1 MHGLMMNTPL
11 TITSIMRHVERNSPE
26 GEIVSVTADQ
36 PLHRLT
42 YRQAFARAR
51 KLANAL
57 SRLGIA
63 SSERVATLAWND
75 YRHFELYYAISCAG
89 FVLHTINPRLFA
101 EQIKYIVNHAE
112 DRYIFTDVMF
122 VPLLEKLAPQLPGV
136 EGYVV
141 MTDAAH
147 MPQSTLPNLLC
158 YETLL
163 EAESEDFE
171 WPELDENTASALCY
185 TSGTT
190 GNPKGVLYS
199 HRATVLH
206 TYASALP
213 DVMNLRAGDVVLP
226 VVPLF
231 HANGW
236 GTTYTVP
243 MVGAKLVFPGP
254 KLGDGE
260 TLHRLMES
268 EGVTAA
274 LGVPTVWLALLQY
287 LRDSGVTLTTL
298 QRTIVGG
305 SACPLAIMDEFREK
319 HGVETHHA
327 WGMTEMSP
335 LGTFN
340 SLLPGME
347 TLDHQALQAVRA
359 KQGRAVYGVE
369 MKIVDDEDNELPW
382 DGERFGTL
390 KVRGPWIASDY
401 YRTGEKGSALDSKG
415 WFNTGDVATIDA
427 SGYMQITDRTK
438 DVIKSGGE
446 WISSIDLENA
456 AVAHPGVLEAA
467 VIGVAHAKWA
477 ERPLMIVVPGEG
489 GNLDKET
496 LLEFLAAHVAKWWL
510 PDDIVFVDEIPHTA
524 TGKISKVGLR
534 ERFGD
539 YRLPTDT
546 ED

>member
-11 TITSIMRHVERNSPE
+11 TITSIMRHVERNSPH
-26 GEIVSVTADQ
+26 GEIVSVTVDQ
-36 PLHRLT
+36 PLHRQT
-42 YRQAFARAR
+42 YRESFTRVRQ
-51 KLANAL
+51 LGNAL
-57 SRLGIA
+57 NRLGLEP
-63 SSERVATLAWND
+63 SDRVATLAWND
-75 YRHFELYYAISCAG
+75 YRHFELYYAISCGG

-101 EQIKYIVNHAE
+101 EQIEYIVNHAE
-112 DRYIFTDVMF
+112 DRYIFIDPMF
-122 VPLLEKLAPQLPGV
+122 VPLLDKLAPQLPAV

-141 MTDAAH
+141 LTDAAH

-163 EAESEDFE
+163 EAESDDFE
-171 WPELDENTASALCY
+171 WPELDENVASALCY

-206 TYASALP
+206 SYASALP
-213 DVMNLRAGDVVLP
+213 DVMNLRARDVVLP

-236 GTTYTVP
+236 GTAYTVP

-260 TLHRLMES
+260 TLHELMES

-287 LRDSGVTLTTL
+287 LRDNGKTL
-298 QRTIVGG
+298 QTLERTIVGG

-347 TLDHQALQAVRA
+347 NFDHEALQVVRA

-369 MKIVDDEDNELPW
+369 MKIVDDDNNELPW
-382 DGERFGTL
+382 DGKRFGAL

-401 YRTGEKGSALDSKG
+401 YRMDDGGGTLDSEG
-415 WFNTGDVATIDA
+415 WFSTGDVATIDA
-427 SGYMQITDRTK
+427 NGYMQITDRTK

-489 GNLDKET
+489 ETVDKQT
-496 LLEFLAAHVAKWWL
+496 LLDFLAEHVAKWWL

-524 TGKISKVGLR
+524 TGKISKVSLR

-539 YRLPTDT
+539 YRLPSETSD
-546 ED
+546 

>member
-1 MHGLMMNTPL
+1 MMNSPL
-11 TITSIMRHVERNSPE
+11 TITSIMRHVERNSPD
-26 GEIVSVTADQ
+26 GEIVSVTVDN
-36 PLHRLT
+36 PMHRQT
-42 YRQAFARAR
+42 YASAFARAR
-51 KLANAL
+51 RLANAL
-57 SRLGIA
+57 NRLGLSPA
-63 SSERVATLAWND
+63 DRVATLAWND
-75 YRHFELYYAISCAG
+75 YRHFELYYAVSCAG
-89 FVLHTINPRLFA
+89 FVLHTINPRLYA
-101 EQIKYIVNHAE
+101 EQIVYIANHAE
-112 DRYIFTDVMF
+112 DQVVFTDVMF

-136 EGYVV
+136 KAFVV
-141 MTDAAH
+141 MTDAAN
-147 MPQSTLPNLLC
+147 MPQSDLPNLLC

-163 EAESEDFE
+163 DSESDDFD
-171 WPELDENTASALCY
+171 WPDLGENAASTLCY

-206 TYASALP
+206 TYASVMP
-213 DVMNLRAGDVVLP
+213 DVMNLAARDVVLP

-236 GTTYTVP
+236 GSAYAAP

-260 TLHRLMES
+260 TLHGLMES
-268 EGVTAA
+268 EGVTVA

-287 LRDSGVTLTTL
+287 LRESDSSLSTLE
-298 QRTIVGG
+298 RTIVGG

-319 HGVETHHA
+319 HGVTTHHA

-340 SLLPGME
+340 ALLPGME
-347 TLDHQALQAVRA
+347 TLEHKAVQAIRA

-369 MKIVDDEDNELPW
+369 MKIVDDANQDLPW
-382 DGERFGTL
+382 DGKRFGTL

-401 YRTGEKGSALDSKG
+401 YRMEGKSDAFDVDG

-427 SGYMQITDRTK
+427 NGYMQITDRTK

-456 AVAHPGVLEAA
+456 AVSHPAVLEAA
-467 VIGVAHAKWA
+467 VIGVPHQKWA
-477 ERPLMIVVPGEG
+477 ERPLMIVVLNDGEYV
-489 GNLDKET
+489 DKAG
-496 LLEFLAAHVAKWWL
+496 LLEFLSGHVAKWWL

-524 TGKISKVGLR
+524 TGKISKVALR
-534 ERFGD
+534 ETFED
-539 YRLPTDT
+539 YQLPTEGAD
-546 ED
+546 

>member
-1 MHGLMMNTPL
+1 MHGLMMNSPL
-11 TITSIMRHVERNSPE
+11 TITSIMQHAERNSPS
-26 GEIVSVTADQ
+26 GEMVSVTVDQ
-36 PLHRLT
+36 PLHRQT
-42 YRQAFARAR
+42 YAEAFARAR
-51 KLANAL
+51 RLANVL
-57 SRLGIA
+57 NRLGLSPA
-63 SSERVATLAWND
+63 DRVATLAWND
-75 YRHFELYYAISCAG
+75 YRHFELYYAVSCAG

-101 EQIKYIVNHAE
+101 EQIVYIVNHAE
-112 DRYIFTDVMF
+112 DKYIFTDPMF
-122 VPLLEKLAPQLPGV
+122 VPMLQKLAPELPGV
-136 EGYVV
+136 KGYVV

-147 MPQSTLPNLLC
+147 MPDSSLPNLMS
-158 YETLL
+158 YEELL
-163 EAESEDFE
+163 TAESDDYQWPDLGEDS
-171 WPELDENTASALCY
+171 ASALCY

-206 TYASALP
+206 AYASALP
-213 DVMNLRAGDVVLP
+213 DVMNLAARDVVLP

-236 GTTYTVP
+236 GSAYTAP

-254 KLGDGE
+254 KLGDGK
-260 TLHRLMES
+260 TLHQLMES
-268 EGVTAA
+268 EKVTVA

-287 LRDSGVTLTTL
+287 LRESGSTLSAL
-298 QRTIVGG
+298 ERTIVGG

-319 HGVETHHA
+319 HGVNTHHA

-347 TLDHQALQAVRA
+347 DLEHEALQAIRS

-369 MKIVDDEDNELPW
+369 MKIVDDDNAEIAW
-382 DGERFGTL
+382 DGKQFGTL

-401 YRTGEKGSALDSKG
+401 YRMEAGSDAFDNDG

-427 SGYMQITDRTK
+427 NGYMQITDRTK

-456 AVAHPGVLEAA
+456 AVSHPAVIEAA
-467 VIGVAHAKWA
+467 VIGVAHSKWA
-477 ERPLMIVVPGEG
+477 ERPLMIVVLDEG
-489 GNLDKET
+489 KEADKSE
-496 LLEFLAAHVAKWWL
+496 LLEFLAGHVARWWL

-524 TGKISKVGLR
+524 TGKISKVDLR
-534 ERFGD
+534 RQFEN
-539 YRLPTDT
+539 YKLPT

>member
-57 SRLGIA
+57 NRLGIA

-101 EQIKYIVNHAE
+101 EQIEYIVNHAE

-122 VPLLEKLAPQLPGV
+122 VPLLEKLAPQLSGV

-401 YRTGEKGSALDSKG
+401 YRIGEKGSALDGNG

-456 AVAHPGVLEAA
+456 AIAHPGVLEAA
-467 VIGVAHAKWA
+467 VIGVAHARWA
-477 ERPLMIVVPGEG
+477 ERPLMIVVPSEGE
-489 GNLDKET
+489 NLDKET

>member
-1 MHGLMMNTPL
+1 M
-11 TITSIMRHVERNSPE
+11 
-26 GEIVSVTADQ
+26 IVSVTADQ

-57 SRLGIA
+57 NRLGIA

-89 FVLHTINPRLFA
+89 LVLHTINPRLFA
-101 EQIKYIVNHAE
+101 EQIEYIVNHAE

-236 GTTYTVP
+236 GTTYT
-243 MVGAKLVFPGP
+243 
-254 KLGDGE
+254 
-260 TLHRLMES
+260 
-268 EGVTAA
+268 
-274 LGVPTVWLALLQY
+274 
-287 LRDSGVTLTTL
+287 
-298 QRTIVGG
+298 
-305 SACPLAIMDEFREK
+305 
-319 HGVETHHA
+319 
-327 WGMTEMSP
+327 
-335 LGTFN
+335 
-340 SLLPGME
+340 
-347 TLDHQALQAVRA
+347 
-359 KQGRAVYGVE
+359 
-369 MKIVDDEDNELPW
+369 
-382 DGERFGTL
+382 
-390 KVRGPWIASDY
+390 
-401 YRTGEKGSALDSKG
+401 
-415 WFNTGDVATIDA
+415 
-427 SGYMQITDRTK
+427 
-438 DVIKSGGE
+438 
-446 WISSIDLENA
+446 
-456 AVAHPGVLEAA
+456 
-467 VIGVAHAKWA
+467 
-477 ERPLMIVVPGEG
+477 
-489 GNLDKET
+489 
-496 LLEFLAAHVAKWWL
+496 
-510 PDDIVFVDEIPHTA
+510 
-524 TGKISKVGLR
+524 
-534 ERFGD
+534 
-539 YRLPTDT
+539 
-546 ED
+546 

>member
-1 MHGLMMNTPL
+1 MHGLMMNSPL
-11 TITSIMRHVERNSPE
+11 TITSLMQHAERNSPN
-26 GEIVSVTADQ
+26 GEMVSVTVDQ
-36 PLHRLT
+36 PLHRQT
-42 YRQAFARAR
+42 YAEAFARAR
-51 KLANAL
+51 RLANVL
-57 SRLGIA
+57 NRLGLSPA
-63 SSERVATLAWND
+63 DRVATLAWND
-75 YRHFELYYAISCAG
+75 YRHFELYYAVSCAG
-89 FVLHTINPRLFA
+89 YVLHTINPRLFA
-101 EQIKYIVNHAE
+101 EQIAYIVNHAE
-112 DRYIFTDVMF
+112 DKYIFTDPMF
-122 VPLLEKLAPQLPGV
+122 VPMLEKLAQDLPGV
-136 EGYVV
+136 NGYVV

-147 MPQSTLPNLLC
+147 MPDSSLPNLMG
-158 YETLL
+158 YEELL
-163 EAESEDFE
+163 AAESEDYQ
-171 WPELDENTASALCY
+171 WPDLGEDSASALCY

-206 TYASALP
+206 AYASALP
-213 DVMNLRAGDVVLP
+213 DVMNLAARDVVLP

-236 GTTYTVP
+236 GTAYTAP

-254 KLGDGE
+254 KLGDGK
-260 TLHRLMES
+260 TLHQLMES
-268 EGVTAA
+268 EKVTAA

-287 LRDSGVTLTTL
+287 LRDSGSTLSTL
-298 QRTIVGG
+298 ERTIVGG

-319 HGVETHHA
+319 HGVNTHHA

-347 TLDHQALQAVRA
+347 DLDHNALQAIRS

-369 MKIVDDEDNELPW
+369 MKIVDDDDAEIAW
-382 DGERFGTL
+382 DGQQFGTL

-401 YRTGEKGSALDSKG
+401 YRMEEGSDAFDSDG

-427 SGYMQITDRTK
+427 NGYMQITDRTK

-456 AVAHPGVLEAA
+456 AVAHPAVIEAA
-467 VIGVAHAKWA
+467 VIGVAHSKWA
-477 ERPLMIVVPGEG
+477 ERPLMIVVLEDGKEA
-489 GNLDKET
+489 DKTE
-496 LLEFLAAHVAKWWL
+496 LLEFLAGHVARWWL

-524 TGKISKVGLR
+524 TGKISKVDLR
-534 ERFGD
+534 RQFEN
-539 YRLPTDT
+539 YKLPT